1 MNDKSKLLVFIQLM
15 LFHTLVNA
23 GGVNQGVSVSNE
35 IWNDARALKAQFEER
50 QNINYLTIYSAEE
63 RLVAELLI
71 PRSKKLAN
79 ITWSGNDQYLTF
91 TEDDRNLWL
100 FNLASGSVKL
110 IEHKASAS
118 ASWKFNAQWSSDGQ
132 WLQYI
137 TSNNERYPVKVYSL
151 QRKHAYHVPV
161 AADAIASIRWH
172 DHKNELVIITE
183 QRADQP
189 AELAIHDM
197 TLTLREDDQ
206 LANVTPAL

>member
-1 MNDKSKLLVFIQLM
+1 MSDKSKLLVFIQLM
-15 LFHTLVNA
+15 LFHTLVYA
-23 GGVNQGVSVSNE
+23 GDVNQGVTVSNE
-35 IWNDARALKAQFEER
+35 IWNDAQALKAQFVER
-50 QNINYLTIYSAEE
+50 QNVNYLTILSAEE
-63 RLVAELLI
+63 QLVAELLI

-79 ITWSGNDQYLTF
+79 ISWSSNDQYLTF

-100 FNLASGSVKL
+100 FNIGSGSVKL
-110 IEHKASAS
+110 IEHKARAS
-118 ASWKFNAQWSSDGQ
+118 ASWKFNAQWSPNGQ

-137 TSNNERYPVKVYSL
+137 TSNNERFPVKVYSL

-172 DHKNELVIITE
+172 DHKNELLIITE
-183 QRADQP
+183 QPSDQP

-197 TLTLREDDQ
+197 TLTLREDEQ

>member
-15 LFHTLVNA
+15 LFHSLVSA

-35 IWNDARALKAQFEER
+35 IWNDAQALKAQFVVK
-50 QNINYLTIYSAEE
+50 QDVNYLTVHSAEDQ
-63 RLVAELLI
+63 LVAELLI
-71 PRSKKLAN
+71 PRSKQLAN
-79 ITWSGNDQYLTF
+79 IKWSSNDRYLTF

-100 FNLASGSVKL
+100 FNIGSGSVKL
-110 IEHKASAS
+110 LDHKPRAS
-118 ASWKFNAQWSSDGQ
+118 ASWKFNAQWSPNGQ

-137 TSNNERYPVKVYSL
+137 TSNNDRYPVKVYSL

-172 DHKNELVIITE
+172 DHKNELLIITE
-183 QRADQP
+183 QPSDQP

-197 TLTLREDDQ
+197 TLTLREDEQ